1 MTVNRKVALNDM
13 VYVHVY
19 EGLMN
24 SRLRFRLTLKWTLN
38 NIAMRKSQR
47 TRQPRRCGSGN
58 RP

>member
-13 VYVHVY
+13 VYVHAY

-47 TRQPRRCGSGN
+47 TRQPR
-58 RP
+58 